1 MIMYCEKSNQGFEYS
16 EKECPICGA
25 ALMKRYTE
33 EELKQIQEE
42 NDTYTVLHTTGL
54 I

>member
-1 MIMYCEKSNQGFEYS
+1 MVMYCEKCNRVFEYS

-33 EELKQIQEE
+33 KELEQIQEE